1 MVEGRQLRITQR
13 LLYCK
18 TMQIVKPLITAVLEK
33 MKEVKMGKRK

>member
-18 TMQIVKPLITAVLEK
+18 TMQIVKPLIKAVLEK
-33 MKEVKMGKRK
+33 VNEGEMGKRK